1 MCHLKKP
8 SHQQRIGSFKIFNRI
23 TWNLVQKF
31 WIKLL
36 ICLVIAQY
44 FFQGEQMFASVWP
57 IIHGRF
63 TVENVVIWA
72 PLKCQYYIAVYESF
86 SFSLMNTM
94 QTTQPSGSGDRN
106 SVKMRYACVNKIL
119 MNEALKAEM
128 KVKQNRQ
135 VNHSD
140 ICVSTKIMF
149 LTFLFSFFFF
159 W

>member
-1 MCHLKKP
+1 M
-8 SHQQRIGSFKIFNRI
+8 STS
-23 TWNLVQKF
+23 F

-44 FFQGEQMFASVWP
+44 FFQGEQIFASVWP

-72 PLKCQYYIAVYESF
+72 PLKCQYYIAVYVSF

-94 QTTQPSGSGDRN
+94 QTSQPSGSEDIN
-106 SVKMRYACVNKIL
+106 SVKMRYTCVNKIL
-119 MNEALKAEM
+119 MNEALRAEM

-135 VNHSD
+135 INHSD
-140 ICVSTKIMF
+140 TCVSTKIMF
-149 LTFLFSFFFF
+149 LTFCFFFFF
-159 W
+159 WQQCRWQKILSLLLLT

>member
-1 MCHLKKP
+1 
-8 SHQQRIGSFKIFNRI
+8 
-23 TWNLVQKF
+23 
-31 WIKLL
+31 
-36 ICLVIAQY
+36 
-44 FFQGEQMFASVWP
+44 
-57 IIHGRF
+57 
-63 TVENVVIWA
+63 
-72 PLKCQYYIAVYESF
+72 
-86 SFSLMNTM
+86 M

-149 LTFLFSFFFF
+149 LTFLFFFFF
-159 W
+159 LFLLVAVQVTKNTFNFAADIVLKCKK